1 MMTSDAPSDF
11 KAIQGGNALIEVQGL
26 RKTFSGNT
34 VLSNVDLVVRSGEV
48 HAIVGENGAG
58 KSTLI
63 KVLGGVHRPDAG
75 RLLVNGRELRLN
87 SPRDAFNHGIV
98 VIHQELALAPHLS
111 AEENIFLGHF
121 PSTRFGTIDRSA
133 MRLRTSELLDR
144 LEISI
149 DQKKPVGKL
158 SIAQQQMVEIAKAIS
173 LEAKVLILDEPTA
186 VLDETMVDTLFAL
199 ISRLKTEGLGIV
211 FISHHLEEIFRIA
224 DRVTVLRDGA
234 RTGLSDVQDIDQDW
248 LVEKMI
254 GREFPPHEVHVRSSG
269 QPALEVEGLTIKGV
283 FDDVTFS
290 VRQGE
295 IVGLA
300 GLVGAGRSEVA
311 HSIVGVTR
319 PDSGSIKVFG
329 RLARIHSP
337 KAASRL
343 GIAYVTEDRKAY
355 GLLPNRP
362 VRENMTVSSLSRF
375 GRAGF
380 LNLALEK
387 SYVRQIIQR
396 LDVRLSRMEAQI
408 KTLSGGN
415 QQKVLIGRAL
425 TVAPK
430 ILIFDEPTR
439 GVDIGA
445 KIEIYAFIEELVASG
460 VAVVLISSEMEEI
473 LRLSDRVVV
482 LRRGKIAAS
491 LSREEATETS
501 IMRAAALAGDNHS
514 GRQ

>member
-1 MMTSDAPSDF
+1 MASNALANSNS
-11 KAIQGGNALIEVQGL
+11 IEGGSALIEVRGL
-26 RKTFSGNT
+26 GKSFSGNT
-34 VLSNVDLVVRSGEV
+34 VLSDVDLEVRSGEV

-63 KVLGGVHRPDAG
+63 KVLGGVHQPDTG
-75 RLLVNGRELRLN
+75 QLLISGREFRLN
-87 SPRDAFNHGIV
+87 SPRDAFSQGIV

-121 PSTRFGTIDRSA
+121 PKTPFGTVDRSA
-133 MRLRTSELLDR
+133 MRLRTRDLLDR

-186 VLDETMVDTLFAL
+186 VLDEPMVDTLFEL
-199 ISRLKTEGLGIV
+199 IARLKGEGLGII

-224 DRVTVLRDGA
+224 DRVTVLRDGS
-234 RTGLSDVQDIDQDW
+234 RTGISLVKDIDQDW
-248 LVEKMI
+248 LVGKMI
-254 GREFPPHEVHVRSSG
+254 GREFPSHEVHVRNTG
-269 QPALEVEGLTIKGV
+269 EPALEIEGLTVKGV
-283 FDDVTFS
+283 FEDVTFS

-311 HSIVGVTR
+311 QAIVGIAKV
-319 PDSGSIKVFG
+319 DAGSITVFG
-329 RLARIHSP
+329 HKARISSP
-337 KAASRL
+337 QAAARL

-362 VRENMTVSSLSRF
+362 VRENATISNLSRF
-375 GRAGF
+375 SRAGF
-380 LNLALEK
+380 LNLGLEK
-387 SYVRQIIQR
+387 SYVGQIIER
-396 LDVRLSRMEAQI
+396 LDVRLSGMEAQI
-408 KTLSGGN
+408 QTLSGGN

-425 TVAPK
+425 AVAPK

-445 KIEIYAFIEELVASG
+445 KVEIYAFIEELVASG
-460 VAVVLISSEMEEI
+460 VAVILISSEMEEI

-482 LRRGKIAAS
+482 LRGGRIAAS

-501 IMRAAALAGDNHS
+501 IMRAAALAGETNHP
-514 GRQ
+514 GRH